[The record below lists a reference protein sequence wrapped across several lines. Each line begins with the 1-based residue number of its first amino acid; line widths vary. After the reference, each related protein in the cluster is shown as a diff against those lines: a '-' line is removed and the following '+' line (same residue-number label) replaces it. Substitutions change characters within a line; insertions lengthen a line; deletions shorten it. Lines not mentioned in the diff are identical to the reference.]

1 MTAQAEPLP
10 PSVYVH
16 LRPVLHQDALLG
28 LPAEIAIR
36 CAEAT
41 GADVAPCLL
50 TALTMIGNAAG
61 GEPHVLT
68 PDGAEHSGRLFAVV
82 VGETGVSRK
91 GTGVNSVRRVS
102 AAADPRWAG
111 RITGGLQSPQKMIE
125 LVDDGGNDTRL
136 MLIEPEFA
144 RLLGIMART
153 QFGPEL
159 RKAWDGEVLENQPG
173 NPKRNWRASHAHV
186 SLIGEIT
193 PAELERYHNR
203 LSQEGGMENRLLFCL
218 SAPWPLTDWFDLE
231 PADFSDLID
240 RLRLALDLS
249 RSSVLEQTDP
259 ISRAIF
265 LERGAGFQPS
275 VILPLHDKVR
285 SRGEWKR
292 LVKDR
297 LLLAE
302 SDDMA
307 ALWARAEAQ
316 VIRLAAAYAIGTGS
330 DTVNPEHVKA
340 AVAMWNYCAQTV
352 EVLFTIAAVQDGG
365 RADRGQARKLLDY
378 LRTRQGWVTQTALN
392 KQVFQGNAK
401 SADIKALLAH
411 LAARR
416 HIETRVVKDTG
427 GGPRTEVRIAP
438 PNPQVRKDE
447 QSP

>member
-1 MTAQAEPLP
+1 MTAQSEPLP

-16 LRPVLHQDALLG
+16 LRPELHENALLG

-36 CAEAT
+36 CAQAT

-68 PDGAEHSGRLFAVV
+68 PDGAEHSGRLFAAV
-82 VGETGVSRK
+82 VGETGLSRK
-91 GTGVNSVRRVS
+91 GTGVNSVRRVF

-125 LVDDGGNDTRL
+125 LVDDGGDDTRL

-144 RLLGIMART
+144 RFLGTMART
-153 QFGPEL
+153 QFGPQL
-159 RKAWDGEVLENQPG
+159 RKAWDGEVLENQVV
-173 NPKRNWRASHAHV
+173 NPKRSWRASRAHV
-186 SLIGEIT
+186 SLIAEIT
-193 PAELERYHNR
+193 PGELERYHNR

-240 RLRLALDLS
+240 RLRMALDLS

-275 VILPLHDKVR
+275 VILPLHDKV
-285 SRGEWKR
+285 SGRGEWKR

-297 LLLAE
+297 LLRAE

-316 VIRLAAAYAIGTGS
+316 VIRLAAAYAVGTAS
-330 DTVNPEHVKA
+330 DTVNAEHVDA
-340 AVAMWNYCAQTV
+340 AVAMWNYCAETV
-352 EVLFTIAAVQDGG
+352 EVLFTIAAVQGGG

-378 LRTRQGWVTQTALN
+378 LRTRQGWESQTALN
-392 KQVFQGNAK
+392 KRVFRGNAK
-401 SADIKALLAH
+401 SAEIKALMAH

-416 HIETRVVKDTG
+416 HIETRIVKDTG
-427 GGPRTEVRIAP
+427 GGPRTEYRLAP
-438 PNPQVRKDE
+438 PKPQVRKDGK
-447 QSP
+447 SP